1 MTHTMKQMMPAPTR
15 LPRPLQLLATLAA
28 CGAATLAATAQTT
41 PPPPSRAASGTIR
54 IENPQDKA
62 TLATRIDE
70 AIQRAKARNAAPAA
84 RGARGRAQPIP
95 SVEVRIP
102 PERPPRPAKAE
113 AAPPAPPRPAVQDPG
128 ASRRY
133 IQSRAAELAAAAPP
147 APAPAPADPRT
158 VPWDHASGD
167 KGPQAWGDLHP
178 DFSAC
183 SQGTRQSPI
192 HITAQDVA
200 TGPAEP
206 LPFGNQF
213 FGGTVWNTG
222 HGLALEVEDTS
233 ILPLRGAPWRLLRLQ
248 FRHPAEERVHLQ
260 NYPMATELVYQGPS
274 GQMAV
279 VSVPMQL
286 GSPNAFITRLWMH
299 MPLDAQDR
307 VRLPQPVLSVGELL
321 PQDRRYYQYA
331 GSLTTPPCTEGVLR
345 IVMKTPVSVGLE
357 QLRLLQRVS
366 SPNARPIQAT
376 NGRLVREAQ

>member
-1 MTHTMKQMMPAPTR
+1 MKHTMKQMTPAPTR
-15 LPRPLQLLATLAA
+15 LPRPLQLLAALAA
-28 CGAATLAATAQTT
+28 SGAAALTATAQTA
-41 PPPPSRAASGTIR
+41 PPPGRAASGAIR

-70 AIQRAKARNAAPAA
+70 AIQRAKDKNAAPAKP
-84 RGARGRAQPIP
+84 GARKNAGPIP
-95 SVEVRIP
+95 SVEVRVP
-102 PERPPRPAKAE
+102 PDRPRKPAPVEARPPT
-113 AAPPAPPRPAVQDPG
+113 PPRSTVPDAG

-147 APAPAPADPRT
+147 APPPPPADPRT
-158 VPWDHASGD
+158 VRWDHASGD
-167 KGPQAWGDLHP
+167 KGPEAWGGLHP

-192 HITAQDVA
+192 HITPQDVA
-200 TGPAEP
+200 LGPADP

-222 HGLALEVEDTS
+222 HGLALEVEGTS
-233 ILPLRGAPWRLLRLQ
+233 ILPLRGAPWRLMRLQ

-286 GSPNAFITRLWMH
+286 GSPNAFITRLWTH

-331 GSLTTPPCTEGVLR
+331 GSLTSPPCTEGVLR

-357 QLRLLQRVS
+357 QLRLLARVS
-366 SPNARPIQAT
+366 PPNARPVQPI

>member
-1 MTHTMKQMMPAPTR
+1 MKQTMPAPTR
-15 LPRPLQLLATLAA
+15 LPRPLQLLAALAA
-28 CGAATLAATAQTT
+28 CGAAAPTASAQTE
-41 PPPPSRAASGTIR
+41 PQPARAASGAIR

-62 TLATRIDE
+62 TLAARIDE
-70 AIQRAKARNAAPAA
+70 AIQRAKAKNAAPATL
-84 RGARGRAQPIP
+84 GARRKAEPIP
-95 SVEVRIP
+95 SVQVRIA
-102 PERPPRPAKAE
+102 PERPRKPANAV
-113 AAPPAPPRPAVQDPG
+113 AAPPAPPRPTVQDPG

-133 IQSRAAELAAAAPP
+133 IRSRAAELAAAAPP
-147 APAPAPADPRT
+147 APASPPADPRT
-158 VPWDHASGD
+158 VAWDHASGD
-167 KGPQAWGDLHP
+167 RGPQAWGGLHP
-178 DFSAC
+178 DFAAC

-200 TGPAEP
+200 AGPADS

-213 FGGTVWNTG
+213 FGGTIWNTG
-222 HGLALEVEDTS
+222 HGLGVEVEGTS
-233 ILPLRGAPWRLLRLQ
+233 TLPLRGAPWRLMRLQ

-260 NYPMATELVYQGPS
+260 NYPMATELVYQGPG

-286 GSPNAFITRLWMH
+286 GSPNAFITRLWTH

-357 QLRLLQRVS
+357 QLRLLARVS
-366 SPNARPIQAT
+366 PPNARPVQPT

>member
-15 LPRPLQLLATLAA
+15 LPRPLPLLAALVV
-28 CGAATLAATAQTT
+28 CGGAAFDATAQTT

-70 AIQRAKARNAAPAA
+70 AIQRAKARNDAPATP
-84 RGARGRAQPIP
+84 GARRKAEPLP
-95 SVEVRIP
+95 SVQVRIP
-102 PERPPRPAKAE
+102 PERPHRPAKAE
-113 AAPPAPPRPAVQDPG
+113 AAPPAPPRQPAQDPG

-133 IQSRAAELAAAAPP
+133 IQTRAAELAAAAPT
-147 APAPAPADPRT
+147 APPPPPADPRT
-158 VPWDHASGD
+158 VRWDHASGD
-167 KGPQAWGDLHP
+167 KGPQAWGSLHP

-192 HITAQDVA
+192 HITNQDVA
-200 TGPAEP
+200 LGPADP

-213 FGGTVWNTG
+213 FGGTLGDTG
-222 HGLALEVEDTS
+222 HGLALEVEGAS
-233 ILPLRGAPWRLLRLQ
+233 ILPLRGAPWRLVRLQ

-260 NYPMATELVYQGPS
+260 NYPMATELVYQGPT

-279 VSVPMQL
+279 VSVPMQI
-286 GSPNAFITRLWMH
+286 GSPNAFITRIWTH

-331 GSLTTPPCTEGVLR
+331 GSLSTPPCTEGVLR

-366 SPNARPIQAT
+366 PPNARPIQAT

>member
-1 MTHTMKQMMPAPTR
+1 MKRMMLVAPTR
-15 LPRPLQLLATLAA
+15 PPRPLRLLAALAT
-28 CGAATLAATAQTT
+28 CGAAALAATAQTA
-41 PPPPSRAASGTIR
+41 PAPSRAASGTIR

-70 AIQRAKARNAAPAA
+70 AIQRAKARNAAPTPP
-84 RGARGRAQPIP
+84 GARRPAAGPIP
-95 SVEVRIP
+95 SVEVRVP
-102 PERPPRPAKAE
+102 PERPRKPAKAE
-113 AAPPAPPRPAVQDPG
+113 APPPAPPRPAVQDPG

-133 IQSRAAELAAAAPP
+133 IQTRAAELAAAAPP
-147 APAPAPADPRT
+147 APPPPPADPRT
-158 VPWDHASGD
+158 VRWDHASAER
-167 KGPQAWGDLHP
+167 GPQAWGGLHP
-178 DFSAC
+178 DFAAC

-200 TGPAEP
+200 TGPADP
-206 LPFGNQF
+206 LPFGHQF
-213 FGGTVWNTG
+213 FGGTVGNPG
-222 HGLALEVEDTS
+222 HGLELEVDGTS
-233 ILPLRGAPWRLLRLQ
+233 ILPLRGAPWRLVRLA
-248 FRHPAEERVHLQ
+248 FRHPAEERVHHQ
-260 NYPMATELVYQGPS
+260 AYPMATELVYQGPN

-286 GSPNAFITRLWMH
+286 GSPNAFLTRIWTH

-307 VRLPQPVLSVGELL
+307 VRLPQPTLSLAELL

-366 SPNARPIQAT
+366 PPNARPVQAA
-376 NGRLVREAQ
+376 NGRLVREAR

>member
-1 MTHTMKQMMPAPTR
+1 MKHTMKQMTPAPTR
-15 LPRPLQLLATLAA
+15 LPRPLQLLAALAT
-28 CGAATLAATAQTT
+28 CGTAALTATAQTAA
-41 PPPPSRAASGTIR
+41 PPARAASGTIR

-62 TLATRIDE
+62 ALADRIGE
-70 AIQRAKARNAAPAA
+70 AIQRAKDRNPAP
-84 RGARGRAQPIP
+84 GARKSSGPIP
-95 SVEVRIP
+95 SVEVRVP
-102 PERPPRPAKAE
+102 PERPRKPAKAD
-113 AAPPAPPRPAVQDPG
+113 APSPPRPAVRDPG

-133 IQSRAAELAAAAPP
+133 IQLRAAELATAVPP
-147 APAPAPADPRT
+147 TPPPPPPDPRT
-158 VPWDHASGD
+158 VRWDHGNGD
-167 KGPQAWGDLHP
+167 TGPQAWGDLHP
-178 DFSAC
+178 AFAAC
-183 SQGTRQSPI
+183 SKGTRQSPI
-192 HITAQDVA
+192 HITAQDAVA
-200 TGPAEP
+200 GPAEP
-206 LPFGNQF
+206 LPFGHQL

-222 HGLALEVEDTS
+222 HGLALEVEGTNV
-233 ILPLRGAPWRLLRLQ
+233 LPLRGAPWQLLRLQ

-286 GSPNAFITRLWMH
+286 GSPNAFITRIWMH

-307 VRLPQPVLSVGELL
+307 VRLPQAVLSLGELL

-357 QLRLLQRVS
+357 QLRLLARVS
-366 SPNARPIQAT
+366 PPNARPVQPV

>member
-1 MTHTMKQMMPAPTR
+1 MKHTMKQMLPAPTR
-15 LPRPLQLLATLAA
+15 LPRPLQLLAALAA
-28 CGAATLAATAQTT
+28 SGAAALTATAQTT
-41 PPPPSRAASGTIR
+41 APPSRTASGAIR

-70 AIQRAKARNAAPAA
+70 AIQRAKDKNAAPAKP
-84 RGARGRAQPIP
+84 GARKNAGPIP
-95 SVEVRIP
+95 SVEVRVP
-102 PERPPRPAKAE
+102 PDRPRKPAPAEARPPT
-113 AAPPAPPRPAVQDPG
+113 PPRSTVPDAG

-147 APAPAPADPRT
+147 APPPPPADPRT
-158 VPWDHASGD
+158 VRWEHASGD
-167 KGPQAWGDLHP
+167 KGPEAWGGLHP

-200 TGPAEP
+200 LGPADP

-222 HGLALEVEDTS
+222 HGLALEVEGTS
-233 ILPLRGAPWRLLRLQ
+233 ILPLRGAPWRLMRLQ

-286 GSPNAFITRLWMH
+286 GSPNAFITRLWTH

-357 QLRLLQRVS
+357 QLRLLARVS
-366 SPNARPIQAT
+366 PPNARPVQPI

>member
-1 MTHTMKQMMPAPTR
+1 MKHTMKQMLPAPTR
-15 LPRPLQLLATLAA
+15 LPRPLQLLAALAA
-28 CGAATLAATAQTT
+28 SGAAALTATAQTA
-41 PPPPSRAASGTIR
+41 PPPARTASGAIR

-70 AIQRAKARNAAPAA
+70 AIQRAKHKNATPAKP
-84 RGARGRAQPIP
+84 GARKNAGPIP
-95 SVEVRIP
+95 SVEVRVP
-102 PERPPRPAKAE
+102 PDRARKPAQAE
-113 AAPPAPPRPAVQDPG
+113 ALPPASPRQTVRDPG

-147 APAPAPADPRT
+147 APPPPPADPRT
-158 VPWDHASGD
+158 VRWDHASGD
-167 KGPQAWGDLHP
+167 KGPEAWGGLHP
-178 DFSAC
+178 DFSTC

-192 HITAQDVA
+192 HITPQDVA
-200 TGPAEP
+200 LGPADP

-222 HGLALEVEDTS
+222 HGLALEVEGTS
-233 ILPLRGAPWRLLRLQ
+233 ILPLRGAPWRLMRLQ

-260 NYPMATELVYQGPS
+260 SYPMATELVYQGPS

-286 GSPNAFITRLWMH
+286 GSPNAFITRLWTH

-331 GSLTTPPCTEGVLR
+331 GSLTSPPCTEGVLR

-357 QLRLLQRVS
+357 QLRLLARVS
-366 SPNARPIQAT
+366 QPNARPVQPT